1 MWASKTVLYSF
12 TVVFAVVYLCTCVVA
27 APTQDKQKTTDT
39 KKSSSD
45 ITTTDAV
52 AGNSFFESTGSGYEL
67 TSQNPAYI
75 EGDTSVVDESN
86 QGTPG
91 HFNFFGS
98 G

>member
-1 MWASKTVLYSF
+1 MIKIDGFDTRDILI
-12 TVVFAVVYLCTCVVA
+12 
-27 APTQDKQKTTDT
+27 TDT

-52 AGNSFFESTGSGYEL
+52 AGNFFFESTGSGYEL

-91 HFNFFGS
+91 R
-98 G
+98 